1 MYGKQFGVILLL
13 LISGLTFGHV
23 KSDTIYTMKEIVVKT
38 NRLKDLSV
46 GSSIQRLSP
55 IEMKANSGSNLGEL
69 LTSNSQV
76 FIKAYGPGGLASPSI
91 RGGAAQHT
99 SVIWNGVSINSPMN
113 GGVDLSLLPV
123 GFIDDVSV
131 QYGGSGTLY
140 GSGAVSGIIHLNSTD
155 LLKGENNF
163 KVRGGLGSFGTKNAY
178 TSLKIGNE
186 NIATSLKY
194 YGNFTDNDF
203 EFTHADET
211 KAVQTNAGLK
221 QHAISN
227 EIQIK
232 TSDNSYLKS
241 TIWYQYH
248 DKEVQTLMNATAPSE
263 ATQENKNLRAALN
276 WYLKGKD
283 YSFTYK
289 SVLLRDKNLYLNPAW
304 ATETLNEATSIIEEA
319 ELKLLLGK
327 SHQK

>member
-1 MYGKQFGVILLL
+1 L
-13 LISGLTFGHV
+13 LISGLTFGQV
-23 KSDTIYTMKEIVVKT
+23 KSDTIYTMKEVVVKT

-163 KVRGGLGSFGTKNAY
+163 KVRGGLGSFNTKNAY

-203 EFTHADET
+203 EYTQADDT
-211 KAVQTNAGLK
+211 KATQTNAGLK

-232 TSDNSYLKS
+232 TSDNSYL
-241 TIWYQYH
+241 
-248 DKEVQTLMNATAPSE
+248 
-263 ATQENKNLRAALN
+263 
-276 WYLKGKD
+276 
-283 YSFTYK
+283 
-289 SVLLRDKNLYLNPAW
+289 
-304 ATETLNEATSIIEEA
+304 
-319 ELKLLLGK
+319 
-327 SHQK
+327 